1 MKKLATRPEL
11 VKTMADIK
19 AELEADVIVYN
30 ELLQSGKGEEAAAKN
45 EHQQELVKEY
55 NIASRD
61 LVFANAFE
69 KAGEENDTTA
79 VMIAAVTAL
88 TYPTIR
94 LSDKKDE
101 DSVIPVREIT
111 GDRKRL
117 PLAKMPDYGKVG
129 ADEKWLGAAEK
140 FNVEMIARALKDLV
154 DESVDLPT
162 YLKSINKTL
171 KMSKIAQEFELGEN
185 PVSNTKL
192 LDTLRTVVKMMI
204 GEEYAAKVITR
215 DVRMIEYRYIS
226 EDKKD
231 RTGFTNKVCTKKDF
245 VDLLLIVC
253 HHAIT
258 GKPYEVICKDF
269 KDPKEKK

>member
-11 VKTMADIK
+11 VKVMADIK

-30 ELLQSGKGEEAAAKN
+30 ELLQNGKGEEAAAKN

-69 KAGEENDTTA
+69 KAGEENNTTA

-111 GDRKRL
+111 SDRKRL
-117 PLAKMPDYGKVG
+117 PLAKMPDFGKVG

-140 FNVEMIARALKDLV
+140 FNVEMIARAIKDLV

-162 YLKSINKTL
+162 YLKSINKTM

-192 LDTLRTVVKMMI
+192 LDTLRTVIKMMI

-245 VDLLLIVC
+245 VDLLLIVG
-253 HHAIT
+253 HHVVT